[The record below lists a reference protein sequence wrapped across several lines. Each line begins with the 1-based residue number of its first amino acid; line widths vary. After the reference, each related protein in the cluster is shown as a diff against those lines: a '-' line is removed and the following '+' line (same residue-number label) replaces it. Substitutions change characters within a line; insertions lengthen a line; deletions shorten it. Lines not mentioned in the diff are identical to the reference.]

1 MYTTTSCCHAH
12 SGLCVSRLSDGS
24 WSAPVAVRSFG
35 ISYGLQ
41 AGLTFTDYIVVLN
54 TDAAVELFKVR
65 NQVIF
70 QTRRTSSSNKG
81 L

>member
-1 MYTTTSCCHAH
+1 
-12 SGLCVSRLSDGS
+12 
-24 WSAPVAVRSFG
+24 VAVRSFG

-54 TDAAVELFKVR
+54 TDAAVDLFKVR
-65 NQVIF
+65 NQV
-70 QTRRTSSSNKG
+70 RGMR